1 MNRTAQYLTVLYRL
15 AREEGEPVPSG
26 RIAETLDR
34 SPAAT
39 TEMIQRLESEGFV
52 ENEPYGGVTLTA
64 SGRERAAERYRTYE
78 TLRVFFRDVLE
89 LDAYE
94 REAFELVGAVSPT
107 VAERL
112 EETLLESEEATLPSV
127 DVGGESE

>member
-1 MNRTAQYLTVLYRL
+1 MNRTAQYLAVVYRL
-15 AREEGEPVPSG
+15 SREEGEPVPSG

-39 TEMIQRLESEGFV
+39 TEMIQRLESEGLV
-52 ENEPYGGVTLTA
+52 EHEPYEGVRLTA

-112 EETLLESEEATLPSV
+112 EETILTTDGSESSV
-127 DVGGESE
+127 DVGGRNE

>member
-1 MNRTAQYLTVLYRL
+1 MDRTAQYLTVIYRL
-15 AREEGEPVPSG
+15 VREEGEPVPSG
-26 RIAETLDR
+26 RVAETLDR

-39 TEMIQRLESEGFV
+39 TEMIQRLESEDLV
-52 ENEPYGGVTLTA
+52 EHEPYGGVRLTA

-78 TLRVFFRDVLE
+78 TLRLFFRDVLE
-89 LDAYE
+89 LDACE

-112 EETLLESEEATLPSV
+112 TETLLETEGTELPPAGAGSRK
-127 DVGGESE
+127 E

>member
-1 MNRTAQYLTVLYRL
+1 MNRTAQYLTVVYRL

-39 TEMIQRLESEGFV
+39 TEMIQRLESEGVV
-52 ENEPYGGVTLTA
+52 EHEPYDGVSLTA

-112 EETLLESEEATLPSV
+112 SETLLESEGAALPSV